1 MLRLAQAFLLVG
13 GASLV
18 IASLRLF
25 LRAFDGGMPAWHLA
39 WILPLAV
46 VVGGGKGFFVIRR
59 RMVQNVRRLTGNTD
73 RRWPWQIYPWWMLFF
88 ISMMILAMVLAKRV
102 LADNALG
109 LGILGGV
116 DAAVAL
122 AIAIGS
128 TAYREALRNGV
139 PAAAP
144 QDAWS

>member
-13 GASLV
+13 VASLI
-18 IASLRLF
+18 IASVRLF

-59 RMVQNVRRLTGNTD
+59 RMFQNVRRLTANSD
-73 RRWPWQIYPWWMLFF
+73 RRWPWQIYPWWMLVL
-88 ISMMILAMVLAKRV
+88 ISLMILAMVLAKRL

-122 AIAIGS
+122 AITIGS
-128 TAYREALRNGV
+128 TAYRDALRNGV
-139 PAAAP
+139 PAAVP
-144 QDAWS
+144 QDA

>member
-13 GASLV
+13 VASLV
-18 IASLRLF
+18 IASTRLF
-25 LRAFDGGMPAWHLA
+25 LRAFDGGMPAVHLG

-46 VVGGGKGFFVIRR
+46 VVGAGKGFFVIRR
-59 RMVQNVRRLTGNTD
+59 RMRQNVLRLTGDND
-73 RRWPWQIYPWWMLFF
+73 RHWPWQIYPWWMLVL

-116 DAAVAL
+116 DAAVAV

-128 TAYREALRNGV
+128 TAYRDALRNGL
-139 PAAAP
+139 PAATP
-144 QDAWS
+144 QDA